1 MAAFG
6 VVSPTLEEFREL
18 AAHRRVIPVR
28 VRVIADGVTPVSLY
42 QRLAGERPG
51 TFLLESAAVGG
62 LWSRYSF
69 IGVNARATLTT
80 KDGQAHW
87 MGTPP
92 LGVPTDGDPVVA
104 LRDTVDALRTDRFDG
119 LPPLTSGMVG
129 FIGWESVRH
138 WEKLTSPPEDDLQLP
153 ELAMGL
159 VSDLVVHD
167 NKEGTVWVIAN
178 AINVDNTGE
187 RVDEAWHDAVDRVH
201 AMLRTLA
208 EPHPVDPV
216 RVMEPGP
223 DGTDDVDVTVSA
235 AGPVRE
241 SWAEQQY
248 LAAIEHGKRAIV
260 DGEVFQVVISRR
272 FEADCAASPLD
283 VYRVLRRTNPSP
295 YMYLFRLQDADGK
308 DYSIVGSSPESL
320 VKVEGDTVITH
331 PIAGSRP
338 RGATA
343 EEDHALAEEL
353 LADEK
358 ERSEHLMLVDLSRND
373 ISKVCVPGTVDVTQF
388 MQIERFS
395 HIMHL
400 VSTVMGRLRPGASAY
415 DVLAATFPAG
425 TLSGA
430 PKPRA
435 MRLLDE
441 LEPHRRGAYGGVAG
455 YLDFAGDM
463 DMAIT
468 IRTAL
473 LRDGKAWVQ
482 SGGGIVADS
491 DPATEAA
498 ESVNK
503 AAAPMRAVL
512 LASRLREVDH
522 AWLDAR
528 ERLDGGPGGHHAG
541 RHRADHRMAA
551 RFDAADGTPD
561 DAEADATEIATADVH
576 AAGDGTSR

>member
-6 VVSPTLEEFREL
+6 VVTPTLEEFREL

-42 QRLAGERPG
+42 QRLAGDRPA

-80 KDGQAHW
+80 KDGRAHW
-87 MGTPP
+87 LGTPP

-153 ELAMGL
+153 ELAMSL
-159 VSDLVVHD
+159 VSDVAVHD
-167 NKEGTVWVIAN
+167 NKEGTVWLIAN
-178 AINVDNTGE
+178 AINFDGTDA

-223 DGTDDVDVTVSA
+223 DGTDDVDVA
-235 AGPVRE
+235 AHVRQ
-241 SWAEQQY
+241 SWPEERY

-295 YMYLFRLQDADGK
+295 YMYLFRLQDADGR
-308 DYSIVGSSPESL
+308 DYAIVGSSPESL

-373 ISKVCVPGTVDVTQF
+373 ISKVCVPGTVDVTEF

-482 SGGGIVADS
+482 AGGGIVADS
-491 DPATEAA
+491 DPATEAQ

-528 ERLDGGPGGHHAG
+528 ERADRHVAG
-541 RHRADHRMAA
+541 HRMAA
-551 RFDAADGTPD
+551 RFERSED
-561 DAEADATEIATADVH
+561 DAGADR
-576 AAGDGTSR
+576 AGTGPGERR

>member
-18 AAHRRVIPVR
+18 ATHRRVIPVR

-42 QRLAGERPG
+42 QRLAGDRPG

-87 MGTPP
+87 LGTPP
-92 LGVPTDGDPVVA
+92 LGVPIDGDPVVA
-104 LRDTVDALRTDRFDG
+104 LRNTVGALRTDRFDG

-153 ELAMGL
+153 ELAMSL
-159 VSDLVVHD
+159 VSDVAVHD
-167 NKEGTVWVIAN
+167 NKEGTVWLIAN
-178 AINVDNTGE
+178 AINYDGTDD

-223 DGTDDVDVTVSA
+223 DGTDDVDVKA
-235 AGPVRE
+235 QIRE
-241 SWAEQQY
+241 SWPEEQY

-272 FEADCAASPLD
+272 FEADCSASPLD

-295 YMYLFRLQDADGK
+295 YMYLFRLQDADGR

-373 ISKVCVPGTVDVTQF
+373 ISRVCVPGTVDVTQF

-482 SGGGIVADS
+482 AGGGIVADS

-512 LASRLREVDH
+512 LASRLRDVDH

-528 ERLDGGPGGHHAG
+528 ERQDDGPAAQPHT
-541 RHRADHRMAA
+541 DHRMAA
-551 RFDAADGTPD
+551 RFEQQQDTDQQGTAAATGARAAEEGT
-561 DAEADATEIATADVH
+561 A
-576 AAGDGTSR
+576 R